1 MNQQRYRGFT
11 MLEVIVIIVVL
22 GILGVAGSNML
33 GGLFTFSSVSNVND
47 ATWQGRLA
55 LEKMSREIRVIRS
68 PSDISLASGS
78 QITFV
83 DINGNSIDYTSSGST
98 VTRNTTQPLADG
110 TTATFSYFDAAK
122 TNLGVP
128 VAAGNLPKIRYV
140 TINLTITQGGV
151 NYAMQTTV
159 NPRNLFP

>member
-55 LEKMSREIRVIRS
+55 LEKMSREIHVIRS
-68 PSDISLASGS
+68 SSDISLASGS

-98 VTRNTTQPLADG
+98 VTRNTTNLLQMAQQPHFL
-110 TTATFSYFDAAK
+110 TLTQQKLIWVCRSRRVIF
-122 TNLGVP
+122 
-128 VAAGNLPKIRYV
+128 PKF
-140 TINLTITQGGV
+140 
-151 NYAMQTTV
+151 AMS
-159 NPRNLFP
+159 PLI